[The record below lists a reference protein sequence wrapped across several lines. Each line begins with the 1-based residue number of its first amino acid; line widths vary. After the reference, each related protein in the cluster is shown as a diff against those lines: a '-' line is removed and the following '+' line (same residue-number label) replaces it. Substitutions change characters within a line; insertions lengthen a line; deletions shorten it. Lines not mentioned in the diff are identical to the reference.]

1 MPWTINYKTMYKT
14 DQGDSSSSDNLLCP
28 LCKGHEDKQEE
39 LMSCKALDMIKTDN
53 TFSYDAIFGQDRAML
68 ISSARAF
75 LKKYYKR
82 EEIIDQLSSN

>member
-1 MPWTINYKTMYKT
+1 MYKT
-14 DQGDSSSSDNLLCP
+14 DQDESLSRDYLLCP

-75 LKKYYKR
+75 LKKYYKH
-82 EEIIDQLSSN
+82 EELIDLMSSN